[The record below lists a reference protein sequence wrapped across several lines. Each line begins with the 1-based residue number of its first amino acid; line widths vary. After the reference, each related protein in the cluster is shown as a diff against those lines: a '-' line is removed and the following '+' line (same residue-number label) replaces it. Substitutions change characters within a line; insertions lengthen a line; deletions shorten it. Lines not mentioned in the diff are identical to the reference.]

1 MHTLFPHSSAE
12 LRKVG
17 KIQFGVL
24 SPDEI
29 VRSPFL
35 AAAHSPFSIWGRDG
49 LLARKRFTQGC

>member
-29 VRSPFL
+29 VR
-35 AAAHSPFSIWGRDG
+35 
-49 LLARKRFTQGC
+49 LARIIGTPWFKFHFRSVSVHHLTHLI

>member
-29 VRSPFL
+29 VRL
-35 AAAHSPFSIWGRDG
+35 ACIIV
-49 LLARKRFTQGC
+49 

>member
-29 VRSPFL
+29 VR
-35 AAAHSPFSIWGRDG
+35 
-49 LLARKRFTQGC
+49 LARIIGAPLLNGRAISLSLSV